1 MGLFLLMPSPPI
13 SRALFR
19 MRFLLAQFDSRVIIF
34 HIPRGNVVP
43 DEDEKEV
50 HSEPAAAIKSFL
62 INT

>member
-43 DEDEKEV
+43 EKEV
-50 HSEPAAAIKSFL
+50 HSEPATAIKSFL